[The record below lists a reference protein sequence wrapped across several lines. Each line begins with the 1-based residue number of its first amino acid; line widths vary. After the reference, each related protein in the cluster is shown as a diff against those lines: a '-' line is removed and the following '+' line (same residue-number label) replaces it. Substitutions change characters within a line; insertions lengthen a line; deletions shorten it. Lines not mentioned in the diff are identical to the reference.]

1 MKVLVS
7 MMLVAFAALQAM
19 AQDDAQSLRLRI
31 DETNAALQALE
42 LEVLKTLHGNTLES
56 LGEQMR
62 DVDKRTF
69 ELDIEVARAE
79 ARREAVLGKVKEE
92 ESRCQLEREVV
103 QRKLDGLKE
112 KRVVIQ
118 KSMEKAAVEVDA
130 GLAPPEQMTAFK
142 MRLIE
147 LDREMSAI
155 EFAPPPGM
163 SHFGEMLAEIEV
175 ELAGIRAASR
185 PIEQYAAKY
194 TELFQ
199 AAVGFEERRLALLSQ
214 GAELE
219 RQLAGLATAAK
230 SR

>member
-7 MMLVAFAALQAM
+7 MVLVAFAAQQAV
-19 AQDDAQSLRLRI
+19 AQDDARSLQLKI

-56 LGEQMR
+56 LGGQMR

-69 ELDIEVARAE
+69 ELDIETARAE
-79 ARREAVLGKVKEE
+79 ARREAVLAKVKEE
-92 ESRCQLEREVV
+92 ESRRQLERELL
-103 QRKLDGLKE
+103 QRKLDVLKE
-112 KRVVIQ
+112 KRLTLQ
-118 KSMEKAAVEVDA
+118 KSMEKASVEVDA

-142 MRLIE
+142 MRLID

-175 ELAGIRAASR
+175 ELAGIRAAR
-185 PIEQYAAKY
+185 GPIERYEAKY
-194 TELFQ
+194 TELFH
-199 AAVGFEERRLALLSQ
+199 AAVGFEEGRLALLSQ

-219 RQLAGLATAAK
+219 QQLAEIQTAAK
-230 SR
+230 LR